1 LKRRWR
7 RRLFYGLS
15 LIGLYV
21 LGATIWSLLEIDILV
36 YRQAD
41 LVKSDDPLIRQS
53 AVLNIGI
60 HTQKTWFLRVFSER
74 IVFTALDDPDPRVR
88 VKAVAGVEYMMDRAW
103 PAYPRLFELV
113 DDPDSHVRSFAVR
126 VLLDLGPI
134 PPTKPAREILPC
146 LESSDVQIRRDAVG
160 ECLRHGRGIKPM
172 LPQIAQL
179 CDDSDPVVRR
189 RVVELLILLDKGTD
203 VDREASLVLERK
215 YQNIPRTDVRWQEL
229 KTRFERDRY
238 PR

>member
-1 LKRRWR
+1 
-7 RRLFYGLS
+7 LFYGLS

-41 LVKSDDPLIRQS
+41 LLKSDDPLIRKT

-60 HTQKTWFLRVFSER
+60 HTQKTWFLREFSER
-74 IVFTALDDPDPRVR
+74 IIFTALGDPDPRVR
-88 VKAVAGVEYMMDRAW
+88 VAAVAGVEYMKDRAW

-113 DDPDSHVRSFAVR
+113 DDPDSHVRSFTVR

-134 PPTKPAREILPC
+134 PPTKPAREILPG

-160 ECLRHGRGIKPM
+160 ECLRHGRGIKPI

-179 CDDSDPVVRR
+179 CDDTDPVIRH
-189 RVVELLILLDKGTD
+189 RVIELLILLDNSSD
-203 VDREASLVLERK
+203 VDREASQVLLGK
-215 YQNIPRTDVRWQEL
+215 YQNMSHDDIRWNEL
-229 KTRFERDRY
+229 RKRFERVGVPEKD
-238 PR
+238 